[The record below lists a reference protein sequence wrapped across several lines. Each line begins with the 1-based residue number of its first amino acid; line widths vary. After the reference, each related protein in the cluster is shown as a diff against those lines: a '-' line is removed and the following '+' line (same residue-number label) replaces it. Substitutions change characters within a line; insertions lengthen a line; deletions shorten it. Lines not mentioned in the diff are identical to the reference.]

1 MKKLRNFLL
10 ALIITVVISVTVL
23 FPLSFKASLGSH
35 DEEERYL
42 HDWYSLKEK
51 DAEEIPGNKLVIFG
65 GSNVLFGVDTQRM
78 QKELNYPVLNAG
90 VHAAMHE
97 YNYYWVEHLLKD
109 GDTVIMPLEYVFYQT
124 NGYYK
129 EYLSYIRSYAP
140 EYLDTFS
147 TKQKLKFMYKC
158 SATDLVNDDLQ
169 QVVSFP
175 EINSGYSGKYLNAN
189 GDMTNNKKKDR
200 LSDKDLEDMI
210 ASTPFV
216 QAEIPSIESQ
226 NEIKA
231 FVSYCKE
238 HNIKLYAAWPSFLY
252 SSKSFNATDE
262 KKIQNIIDF
271 YNFMDVKV
279 LGSYKDE
286 LYDLDDFYD
295 TTYHLNDEGK
305 KKRTDHLL
313 ELIKE
318 ENLLS

>member
-1 MKKLRNFLL
+1 MKNVRRFLI
-10 ALIITVVISVTVL
+10 ALIVTVVISVVVL

-35 DEEERYL
+35 DEDERYL
-42 HDWYSLKEK
+42 YEWYSYKAN
-51 DAEEIPGNKLVIFG
+51 DAKKINEPKLVIFG
-65 GSNVLFGVDTQRM
+65 GSNVLFGVDTKRM

-97 YNYYWVEHLLKD
+97 YNFYWAESILKD

-129 EYLSYIRSYAP
+129 DYLTYIRSYAP
-140 EYLDTFS
+140 EYLDTFT

-158 SATDLVNDDLQ
+158 AATDLLKDDIQ
-169 QVVSFP
+169 QVVTFP
-175 EINSGYSGKYLNAN
+175 QINSGYSGKYLNAN

-216 QAEIPSIESQ
+216 QSVIPSVESQ
-226 NEIKA
+226 NEIQS
-231 FVSYCKE
+231 FVSYCKD
-238 HNIKLYAAWPSFLY
+238 HNIKIYAAWPSFLY
-252 SSKSFNATDE
+252 SSKSFNKTDE
-262 KKIQNIIDF
+262 QKIQNIIDF
-271 YNFMDVKV
+271 YNSMDVKV
-279 LGSYKDE
+279 LGNYKDE

-305 KKRTDHLL
+305 EKRTDHLL